1 MADKKTYDSN
11 LQIALWERQSPRDGS
26 VFLSGQLE
34 IDGVKYNVTLNESNS
49 DNPKAPKW
57 RGKLKQAD

>member
-1 MADKKTYDSN
+1 MAENKIYNSN
-11 LQIALWERQSPRDGS
+11 LQIALWERQSKDGG

>member
-1 MADKKTYDSN
+1 MADKKQFDTN
-11 LQIALWERQSPRDGS
+11 MTIAVWERESRDGG

-49 DNPKAPKW
+49 ENPKAPKW
-57 RGKLKQAD
+57 RGKLKLAEQ

>member
-11 LQIALWERQSPRDGS
+11 LQIALWERQSRDGGT
-26 VFLSGQLE
+26 FLSGQLE